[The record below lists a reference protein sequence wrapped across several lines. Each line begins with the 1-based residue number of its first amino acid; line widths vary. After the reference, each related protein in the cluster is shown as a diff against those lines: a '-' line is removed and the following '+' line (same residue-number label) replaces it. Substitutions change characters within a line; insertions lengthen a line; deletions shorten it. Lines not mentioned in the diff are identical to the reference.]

1 MSYEGE
7 LAIVIGR
14 ETFHVAPDEAAEH
27 IAGYTIANDFGLHDF
42 RDTDAGSMLRVKGS
56 DTLCPLGP
64 GLVTDWDFRNKYLRT
79 YVNGQLKQDGNTSEI
94 PSDRHYVFISDVSPS
109 CIGWPLLYVC

>member
-1 MSYEGE
+1 MLNYEGE
-7 LAIVIGR
+7 VAIVIGR
-14 ETFHVAPDEAAEH
+14 RAATSRPAEAGEY

-64 GLVTDWDFRNKYLRT
+64 GLVTDWDFHGRGLRT
-79 YVNGQLKQDGNTSEI
+79 YVNARAGAARGART
-94 PSDRHYVFISDVSPS
+94 R
-109 CIGWPLLYVC
+109 